1 MRRSRNILDNRFA
14 LVFIV
19 SALLGILVLPML
31 AIAISDGEAYS
42 DTDGDYAY
50 GLEEEPT
57 IIWQGDLTLIN
68 GTTFEFTAC
77 NEPYNTYEV
86 NATTDMG
93 ALDATGLAYNA
104 SDEWY
109 ATYGSFLL
117 ESIAGIANEPWAPY
131 SKSWAIFVNAAPA
144 PMGLSGND
152 LVDGDNVK
160 FYFLPWDPVTYEP
173 LVEQATYL
181 VNINVSVQP
190 PPTPTPRPH
199 RGGGGAPRDSDRDGY
214 SDVEELLAGT
224 NQNDPKDYPG
234 KPAVAPTPLATPT
247 PSTIVITPTL
257 TPVPAPVTTP
267 TPVPATPTP
276 EEPGFEAFFAIA
288 GLITVAYLVLKG
300 KKE

>member
-1 MRRSRNILDNRFA
+1 MRRSGNILDNGLA

-19 SALLGILVLPML
+19 SAIVGILVMPIFAM
-31 AIAISDGEAYS
+31 AISDGEVYF
-42 DTDGDYAY
+42 DTDSDYAC

-57 IIWQGDLTLIN
+57 IIWQGGVTLIK
-68 GTTFEFTAC
+68 GTTFAFTAC

-93 ALDATGLAYNA
+93 ALNATGLTYNA

-117 ESIAGIANEPWAPY
+117 ESIAGIANEPWAPD
-131 SKSWAIFVNAAPA
+131 SKSWAIFVNDAPA

-173 LVEQATYL
+173 LVEQAAYL
-181 VNINVSVQP
+181 VNIDVTVP
-190 PPTPTPRPH
+190 PPPTPTPTPRPH
-199 RGGGGAPRDSDRDGY
+199 RGGTPRDSDRDGY
-214 SDVEELLAGT
+214 SDVEEILAGT
-224 NQNDPKDYPG
+224 NQNDPNDYPG

-247 PSTIVITPTL
+247 PTTIVMPTL
-257 TPVPAPVTTP
+257 TPVPTPVITP
-267 TPVPATPTP
+267 TPIPATPTP
-276 EEPGFEAFFAIA
+276 EEPGFEVVCAIA
-288 GLITVAYLVLKG
+288 GLITAAYLVLKR
-300 KKE
+300 KRE

>member
-1 MRRSRNILDNRFA
+1 PMGLSGND
-14 LVFIV
+14 LV
-19 SALLGILVLPML
+19 
-31 AIAISDGEAYS
+31 
-42 DTDGDYAY
+42 DGDNVKFYFLPWDPVTY
-50 GLEEEPT
+50 EPLVEQAT
-57 IIWQGDLTLIN
+57 YLVNIN
-68 GTTFEFTAC
+68 VTVQEVIFDGAVTVTEGTTFEFTAC

-93 ALDATGLAYNA
+93 ALDATGLTYNA

-117 ESIAGIANEPWAPY
+117 ESIAGIANEPWAPD
-131 SKSWAIFVNAAPA
+131 SKSWAIFVNDAPA

-181 VNINVSVQP
+181 VNINVSVPP

-199 RGGGGAPRDSDRDGY
+199 HGGGGAPRDSDRDGY
-214 SDVEELLAGT
+214 SDVEEILAGT
-224 NQNDPKDYPG
+224 KPNDPNDYPG

-257 TPVPAPVTTP
+257 TPVPTPMTTP

-276 EEPGFEAFFAIA
+276 EEPGFDAFFAIA
-288 GLITVAYLVLKG
+288 GLITVAYLVLK
-300 KKE
+300 KKRG